1 MISVDYRLTPKHPFP
16 AQVEDAARAV
26 QFVRSKAKEWNL
38 DPGRIVAMGGS
49 AGAQLSA
56 WVALHDDLARPDSPD
71 PIERHSTRL
80 RGFVDLWGPM
90 DLMRVRP
97 TELAKAGLR
106 GTDFADAFTAAFAC
120 TAKAFEQD
128 PDVRRRV
135 REASPL
141 FLVTRGKW
149 SSATSPCA

>member
-1 MISVDYRLTPKHPFP
+1 LPV
-16 AQVEDAARAV
+16 
-26 QFVRSKAKEWNL
+26 
-38 DPGRIVAMGGS
+38 
-49 AGAQLSA
+49 
-56 WVALHDDLARPDSPD
+56 
-71 PIERHSTRL
+71 
-80 RGFVDLWGPM
+80 LWGPM